1 MERARAWFAVGA
13 VAAAMTAAALGATA
27 ASPRDISADQALV
40 AARGVPPAPAL
51 TPPPA
56 DPPADE
62 EHVAPTVDPIV
73 IGDPHDGMGGL
84 PSEEPMDMG
93 GMDMDGHGQGAGPS
107 AIPSGSPGAT
117 DDHQV
122 DASPMPGMG
131 GMDMDGSPM
140 PVDDHGTTGDDDH
153 GAAAAGGGD
162 ADGGH
167 GDGEPTAER
176 PRELVLGGFGLL
188 NGLVFAA
195 AALLRRRD
203 RAAAT
208 GRAAATIEPAFT
220 GSTDD
225 S

>member
-13 VAAAMTAAALGATA
+13 AAAAMTAAALGVTA
-27 ASPRDISADQALV
+27 APPRDITADQALV

-56 DPPADE
+56 DED
-62 EHVAPTVDPIV
+62 PTVDPIV
-73 IGDPHDGMGGL
+73 IGDPHDGMG
-84 PSEEPMDMG
+84 D
-93 GMDMDGHGQGAGPS
+93 HGQGAGPGDSPS
-107 AIPSGSPGAT
+107 AGPGAT

-153 GAAAAGGGD
+153 GGAAAGSGD
-162 ADGGH
+162 ADAGH
-167 GDGEPTAER
+167 GDEVPVAEQ

-203 RAAAT
+203 RAAAA
-208 GRAAATIEPAFT
+208 RKAAAAIERASSSPMDA
-220 GSTDD
+220 SR
-225 S
+225 